1 MADDWERTFS
11 DSETEAID
19 AAIDDSDED
28 VRYSLRSRDV
38 KKKQVVKVC
47 ALSDLA
53 GATVDG
59 GRAAASPPACFA
71 ASAASRP
78 KSVATSTSA
87 RAYFQLPLR
96 VASDASGRDRTSH
109 DDRVT
114 RNAVDAN
121 DELDFY
127 PDPHPL
133 LVGGQEPHAG
143 RRDPKTREC
152 ETARAAEW
160 SLWTGQNQ
168 TAGPRRAGQN
178 SYRVLL
184 CHDHDYD
191 HIIYN

>member
-11 DSETEAID
+11 ESETEAID

-38 KKKQVVKVC
+38 KKKQVVKFN

-59 GRAAASPPACFA
+59 SRTATNPTACSA
-71 ASAASRP
+71 VDAASRP

-87 RAYFQLPLR
+87 QAYFQLPLR
-96 VASDASGRDRTSH
+96 VASDASGRDRMSY

-133 LVGGQEPHAG
+133 LVGGHEPHAG
-143 RRDPKTREC
+143 RLDPKTRKC
-152 ETARAAEW
+152 ETTRAAER

-168 TAGPRRAGQN
+168 TAGPRRVGEN
-178 SYRVLL
+178 SYSITGR
-184 CHDHDYD
+184 
-191 HIIYN
+191 